1 MHPVKKTTFRRP
13 TRTAAMKTAAV
24 FAAGGLVLGAAACGD
39 DDDSGDS
46 GSSTSASASS
56 TAGSGAS
63 GSAGASASGAAGASE
78 GADASGAAGA
88 EGDVTSADQLPDE
101 VKAAYEQA
109 GGESGELGAFT
120 SFETSGDNSL
130 ATFANGVI
138 ATSPETG
145 AQPIIGKIAETW
157 VAQGSLE
164 NPVGL
169 PTAPEQ
175 GDATSGWDQEF
186 QNGTVGWHLDESGT
200 WAATGAGAEGSEGA
214 AGSAGSAGTAE

>member
-63 GSAGASASGAAGASE
+63 GSAGASASGAAGAS
-78 GADASGAAGA
+78 

>member
-1 MHPVKKTTFRRP
+1 MKKTAFRRP

-46 GSSTSASASS
+46 GSSTSASS

-78 GADASGAAGA
+78 GAAASGAAGA

-200 WAATGAGAEGSEGA
+200 WAATGAGAEGAAGA
-214 AGSAGSAGTAE
+214 AGSGGAAE

>member
-63 GSAGASASGAAGASE
+63 GSTGASASGAAGAS
-78 GADASGAAGA
+78 

-214 AGSAGSAGTAE
+214 AGSAASAGTAE